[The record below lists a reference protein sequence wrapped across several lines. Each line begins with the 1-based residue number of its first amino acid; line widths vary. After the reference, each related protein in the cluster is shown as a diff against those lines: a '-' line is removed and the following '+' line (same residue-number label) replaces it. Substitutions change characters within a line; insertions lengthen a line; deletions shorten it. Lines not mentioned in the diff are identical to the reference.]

1 MSAIVVEKPHLKD
14 FSEIFVLLKQL
25 WRYKTFNKAKM
36 RKIFAKGLDYKH
48 QEYAIARYD
57 TKIIGFAAL
66 TIKNSLWDE
75 GNLCYIDVIVVDQ
88 KYRRKGVGKKL
99 LDAITKI
106 AHKSL
111 CKRIELDTAFFRKD
125 AHKFYKA
132 LGFKDCNLLLS
143 KSI

>member
-66 TIKNSLWDE
+66 TIKNSLWD
-75 GNLCYIDVIVVDQ
+75 
-88 KYRRKGVGKKL
+88 R
-99 LDAITKI
+99 AISVT
-106 AHKSL
+106 
-111 CKRIELDTAFFRKD
+111 
-125 AHKFYKA
+125 
-132 LGFKDCNLLLS
+132 
-143 KSI
+143 